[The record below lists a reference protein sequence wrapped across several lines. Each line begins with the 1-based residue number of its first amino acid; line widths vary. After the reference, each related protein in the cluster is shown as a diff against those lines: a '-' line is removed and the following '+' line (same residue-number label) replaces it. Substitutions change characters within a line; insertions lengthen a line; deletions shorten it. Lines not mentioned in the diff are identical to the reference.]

1 MPPTRKR
8 PKRRSPAPAHRRRA
22 RTPAPGGLVTSHDV
36 ASLAGVSRS
45 AVSRT
50 FTPDASVSEKTR
62 RKVHAG
68 RSLDVLLRLPD
79 QLVAIELKYL
89 VKRQEVTVDG
99 EEFRLKN
106 QSAHDIRRY
115 DTVKDITRIEE
126 LVEAGAVDTGFVIVA
141 SNDSAYWSQ
150 SRERSTPVNDAAFRL
165 DDGRE
170 LAGELAWCATTGAG
184 TMESRE
190 KPLVLTGAYSLAW
203 DDFARVGD
211 DLFRYLLISVR

>member
-1 MPPTRKR
+1 MDKA
-8 PKRRSPAPAHRRRA
+8 APMTSDDMRQVMASIARRRPIFHSEA
-22 RTPAPGGLVTSHDV
+22 DFQQALAWELQIGYPA
-36 ASLAGVSRS
+36 AGIRLEV
-45 AVSRT
+45 
-50 FTPDASVSEKTR
+50 EL
-62 RKVHAG
+62 HAG